1 MHTKIT
7 SGDLIGIDGFPVTVE
22 VDCQVG
28 MPGFHLVGLASTSM
42 NEGRVRI
49 RTALDNGGF
58 QLKSKRFTVNLA
70 PAEMRKDTTAVDLP
84 IALGVLVV
92 NGDLDAG
99 ACRDGLWVGE
109 LALDGAVRPV
119 RGVLSIAQL
128 AQQMGMAYIVVPEE
142 NSAEAALV
150 EGLQVR
156 VARHVRQV
164 VACLMGREEW
174 PTAPVAAQATVHDG
188 LLDLR
193 DVRGQILARRSLE
206 IAAAGGHN
214 LLYVGPPGSGKSMLA
229 QRLPGILPPLA
240 FEEALECTRIYSVS
254 GLLDRTRLLTLRPF
268 RSPHHTV
275 SMAGLVGGGL
285 GPRPGE
291 ISLSHH
297 GVLFLDELLEF
308 PRQVL
313 ETLRQ
318 PMEERKI
325 TITRARG
332 TVTYPCAF
340 QVVAAMNPCPCG
352 YHGSAM
358 LRTCTCSPEAI
369 LRYRSKLS
377 GPLQDRF
384 DLQVEVPGIQYAEL
398 RAAPEGEPSIDVRH
412 RVQAARDRQRRRF
425 DGRPLL
431 NSSMSGTAVRTH
443 CSLRPDAESL
453 LERTVERWGLSVRA
467 IDRVLKVARTVADLA
482 GADTI
487 GTPHIA
493 EALQYRHLD
502 RGLK

>member
-1 MHTKIT
+1 MHTKIL

-22 VDCQVG
+22 VDCQTG

-92 NGDLDAG
+92 NGDLDAN
-99 ACRDGLWVGE
+99 CLKDGLWVGE
-109 LALDGAVRPV
+109 LALDGSVRPV

-128 AQQMGMAYIVVPEE
+128 AHGMGMEYIVVPEE
-142 NSAEAALV
+142 NAPEAALV

-156 VARHVRQV
+156 VARNIKQV
-164 VACLMGREEW
+164 VACLMGRDQW
-174 PTAPVAAQATVHDG
+174 PPAPVGTEVVPEG
-188 LLDLR
+188 FLDLC

-229 QRLPGILPPLA
+229 QRLPGILPRLS
-240 FEEALECTRIYSVS
+240 FDEALECTRIYSVS
-254 GLLDRTRLLTLRPF
+254 GLLDRTRLLTQRPF
-268 RSPHHTV
+268 RAPHHTV
-275 SMAGLVGGGL
+275 SMAGLVGGGA

-308 PRQVL
+308 PRHVL

-332 TVTYPCAF
+332 SVAYPCAF

-352 YHGSAM
+352 YHGS
-358 LRTCTCSPEAI
+358 LIRTCTCSPEAI
-369 LRYRSKLS
+369 LRYRSRLS

-384 DLQVEVPGIQYAEL
+384 DLQVEVPGLKYAEL
-398 RAAPEGEPSIDVRH
+398 RAQPEGEPTEAVLA
-412 RVQAARDRQRRRF
+412 RVQAARERQRRRF

-431 NSSMSGTAVRTH
+431 NSSMSGTLMRTH
-443 CSLRPDAESL
+443 CSLKPDAESL

-467 IDRVLKVARTVADLA
+467 IDKVLKVARTVADLA
-482 GADTI
+482 GADTL
-487 GTPHIA
+487 GTPQIA